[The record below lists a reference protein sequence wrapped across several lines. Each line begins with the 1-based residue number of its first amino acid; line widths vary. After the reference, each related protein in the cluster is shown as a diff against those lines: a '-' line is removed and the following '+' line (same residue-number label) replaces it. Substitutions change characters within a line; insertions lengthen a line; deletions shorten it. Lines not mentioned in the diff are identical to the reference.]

1 VRHARIQPLRQ
12 ARKITGCLAHLGR
25 VEMIDNNS
33 RSFACDAAAVHYEC
47 ALCALGLAAND
58 AASATSWSGTGR
70 RAARRT
76 SRGP

>member
-1 VRHARIQPLRQ
+1 
-12 ARKITGCLAHLGR
+12 
-25 VEMIDNNS
+25 MIDNNS
-33 RSFACDAAAVHYEC
+33 RSFACDAAAVHYE
-47 ALCALGLAAND
+47 CALGLAAND